1 MPALCET
8 EDWMTTMTRG
18 AARCGLIGLLFMAGC
33 GDSPTRPSPQ
43 LPATFEMTANQSV
56 NVPGTDLRL
65 SLQVPPSN
73 CGADASCLAWYG
85 GRIVAQSGR
94 AAAVEIP
101 VDQGPTQRSVGSYT
115 VSVADY
121 LWGPA
126 RIAVTVEG
134 P

>member
-1 MPALCET
+1 
-8 EDWMTTMTRG
+8 MTTMTRG
-18 AARCGLIGLLFMAGC
+18 AALGGLMALLVAAAC
-33 GDSPTRPSPQ
+33 GDSPTQPSPQ

-65 SLQVPPSN
+65 SLEVPPST
-73 CGADASCLAWYG
+73 CGANASCLAWYG
-85 GRIVAQSGR
+85 GRVVAQSGR

-101 VDQGPTQRSVGSYT
+101 VDRGPTQRSVGVYT
-115 VSVADY
+115 VSIAEFLY
-121 LWGPA
+121 GPA